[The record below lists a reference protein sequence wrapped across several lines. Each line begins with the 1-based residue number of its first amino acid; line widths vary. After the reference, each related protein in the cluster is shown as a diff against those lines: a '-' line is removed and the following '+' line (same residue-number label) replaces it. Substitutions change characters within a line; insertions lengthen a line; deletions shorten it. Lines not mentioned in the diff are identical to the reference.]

1 VFTQHRRAQILQWDG
16 SSSLIHRAVLV
27 GAGGMGRAWAKN
39 ILSSNDRVELVGW
52 VDIMDGK
59 ARQAISELSDF
70 GATNIRDFYS
80 LTDALTFTKPDFVVD
95 VSVPEA
101 HEDVTITA
109 LRHGVA
115 VLGEK
120 PMSVSLSSAHRMLAA
135 AADAQQFYMV
145 SQSRRYDSG
154 LVAFKQAIE
163 SLGGAA
169 ILTSDFF
176 IGAHFGGFRDVMPD
190 VLLKDMAIHT
200 FDAARYLIG
209 SKPLTVYCDSFR
221 VPWSWYSGDESA
233 LAIFEFENG
242 TRFSYRGSW
251 AAEGHQTEWEA
262 YWRAICPRG
271 TVTWDGNGNVIVDK
285 VVGDSGF
292 IRETVKSAW
301 MIDELT
307 FVGIAGSL
315 NDFLDALDLGT
326 EPMGLCTDNIW
337 SLAMVLYSVESS
349 RLGQKVEIAI

>member
-1 VFTQHRRAQILQWDG
+1 
-16 SSSLIHRAVLV
+16 LIYRAVLV

-39 ILSSNDRVELVGW
+39 ILATSHRVQLVGW
-52 VDIMDGK
+52 VDIVDGK
-59 ARQAISELSDF
+59 AKQAISELTDTGAGSILDF
-70 GATNIRDFYS
+70 SS
-80 LTDALTFTKPDFVVD
+80 LEEALEVAKPDFVVD
-95 VSVPEA
+95 VSIPEA
-101 HEDVTITA
+101 HEIVTVTA
-109 LRHGVA
+109 LRHGIA

-120 PMSVSLSSAHRMLAA
+120 PMSVSLSSARRMLAA
-135 AADAQQFYMV
+135 ADASHKLYMV
-145 SQSRRYDSG
+145 SQSRRYDSA

-163 SLGGAA
+163 SLGGAG
-169 ILTSDFF
+169 ILTADFF

-209 SKPLTVYCDSFR
+209 TKPVTVYCDSFR
-221 VPWSWYSGDESA
+221 VPWSWYFGDESA
-233 LAIFEFENG
+233 LASFEFENG

-262 YWRAICPRG
+262 CWRAVCPGG
-271 TVTWDGNGNVIVDK
+271 TVTWDGTGQVVVDK
-285 VVGDSGF
+285 VTGDSGF
-292 IRETVKSAW
+292 VRQSVKSSW
-301 MIDELT
+301 PIDELS
-307 FVGIAGSL
+307 FLGIAGSL
-315 NDFLDALDLGT
+315 NDFLDALDQGT